1 MAKELSE
8 KGRDYIIMKNYDI
21 DSTKRLFHA
30 IASIESEEECRA
42 FFEDVCT
49 FKEISDMAQRFD
61 TALLL
66 DKGYNYQKIGE
77 KVGIST
83 ATISRVSRCLNYGSG
98 GYRSVIDRVGCEVD
112 TDEI

>member
-1 MAKELSE
+1 
-8 KGRDYIIMKNYDI
+8 MKYYD
-21 DSTKRLFHA
+21 DKSTKRLFKA
-30 IASIESEEECRA
+30 VLALKNEEECRA

-49 FKEISDMAQRFD
+49 IKEIVDMAQRFD

-66 DKGYNYQKIGE
+66 DEGFNYQQISD

-98 GYRSVIDRVGCEVD
+98 GYRTMIDRVKKEVKV
-112 TDEI
+112 DEI

>member
-1 MAKELSE
+1 
-8 KGRDYIIMKNYDI
+8 MKYYD
-21 DSTKRLFHA
+21 DQYAKRLFKA
-30 IASIESEEECRA
+30 ILSLETEEECRA

-49 FKEISDMAQRFD
+49 IKEIVDMAQRFD

-66 DKGYNYQKIGE
+66 DRGCNYQQVSE

-98 GYRSVIDRVGCEVD
+98 GYRAVIDRVKGEVNV
-112 TDEI
+112 DEI

>member
-1 MAKELSE
+1 
-8 KGRDYIIMKNYDI
+8 MKSYDNE
-21 DSTKRLFHA
+21 STRRLFHV
-30 IASIESEEECRA
+30 ITTLRTEEECRA

-49 FKEISDMAQRFD
+49 IKEIVDMAQRFD

-66 DKGYNYQKIGE
+66 DGGYNYQQIGE

-98 GYRSVIDRVGCEVD
+98 GYKTVIDRIREESD
-112 TDEI
+112 DEI

>member
-1 MAKELSE
+1 
-8 KGRDYIIMKNYDI
+8 MKNYDK
-21 DSTKRLFHA
+21 DSTKRLFAA
-30 IASIESEEECRA
+30 IMSLHTEEEYRA

-49 FKEISDMAQRFD
+49 IKEIVDMAQRFD

-66 DKGYNYQKIGE
+66 DGGYNYQQIGE

-98 GYRSVIDRVGCEVD
+98 GYRKVIDRVRKEVD
-112 TDEI
+112 IDEI